1 MQRLYAEIPGT
12 WAGAAGPRTPAETQS
27 RWRTNS
33 KNMRNIQVETVLD
46 MVQRVFF
53 TRCTNKGMPCGMYER
68 RKQQMYVETVTGYMN
83 DRSPDFSRARRP
95 ESRLTLAPTTTSL
108 PLKRNGVG
116 RSPAPHQQRN
126 MCRGRR
132 PPHPRRSL
140 IGVQMARTCGRFR
153 SKWY

>member
-1 MQRLYAEIPGT
+1 MNPMPCKSIFNNSTIRPILHPIITASIHCLS
-12 WAGAAGPRTPAETQS
+12 TPSHFHSVSAL
-27 RWRTNS
+27 
-33 KNMRNIQVETVLD
+33 LD